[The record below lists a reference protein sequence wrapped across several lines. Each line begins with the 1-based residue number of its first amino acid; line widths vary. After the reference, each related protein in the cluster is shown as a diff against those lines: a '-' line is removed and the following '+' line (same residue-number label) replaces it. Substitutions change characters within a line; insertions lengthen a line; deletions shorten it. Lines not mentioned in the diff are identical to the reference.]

1 MSGVFDPTDEET
13 LTISLTGA
21 LSSIEIPAGPLP
33 ATTGVGTGTR
43 IPSPTAR
50 PLALRDLRPA
60 PERVIPE
67 HGYDPVAQVATDLRG
82 RPLVPDLKK
91 DWTTIEGTHTDGD
104 GGDNEMWEWEEV
116 K

>member
-1 MSGVFDPTDEET
+1 MSVVLDPAGDDAMAGP
-13 LTISLTGA
+13 LTGP
-21 LSSIEIPAGPLP
+21 LSSIEIPTGRPGDPAGID
-33 ATTGVGTGTR
+33 VGTRTR
-43 IPSPTAR
+43 HPVAR

-60 PERVIPE
+60 PERDVPE
-67 HGYDPVAQVATDLRG
+67 HVYDPARQVATDRRG

-116 K
+116 T

>member
-1 MSGVFDPTDEET
+1 MSVVLNPVGDDA
-13 LTISLTGA
+13 LISPLPGP
-21 LSSIEIPAGPLP
+21 LSSIELATGQPGDPAGTAA
-33 ATTGVGTGTR
+33 ATPR
-43 IPSPTAR
+43 RSSR

-60 PERVIPE
+60 PERDVPE
-67 HGYDPVAQVATDLRG
+67 HVYDPGRQVATDLQG
-82 RPLVPDLKK
+82 RPLAPDLKK